1 MRLLMFG
8 VLAFIC
14 LYTKAQ
20 NREIDSL
27 KADIQNQ
34 TIDSLKIKSHYR
46 LAAKYIRIEDS
57 ANAHNQY
64 LKGIALSK
72 KTKRHIWVVYGWNEL
87 GYLLEI
93 TGNPKAALNSYNEA
107 VVYGRMNDILGERA
121 RAFSNLS
128 FVYTD
133 LFDVQKSIICLD
145 SSLAIYRKMGMKKNI
160 AANLNNLGSKYL
172 DIQNFEKALLHYNE
186 ASIICEEIKDYKT
199 LAVIYLNIGIINLE
213 TGKLDISI
221 TYLSKSKNL
230 SADLNDKPNFLLAN
244 YNLAKAYHDKKE
256 FTEAINLLEKNITEA
271 EKIKPRKLYGN
282 YLNLLATSLRV
293 QKQYANA
300 ATYFNKALLEMQLQ
314 NNKEGI
320 AVNYGNYG
328 AMLGEMGK
336 IDSAIYFNKQ
346 ALAIANEYKEL
357 TKYRYQLFENLAEA
371 YFRQQNYAK
380 AYAYKDS
387 QIVAKAFIVND
398 EANSKLLDLQTKYET
413 QQKESKIQLLSQTDS
428 IKSLQIANQQLAIN
442 QTRLQLAEQQ
452 LALSDARLLLA
463 EDSILLF
470 SQKQT
475 ILNNQL
481 DAAIQ
486 SQKINNLSKEA
497 LSKELLLQKQSA
509 SIKQKNNIIIIAF
522 ISVLLLLVMAYAVYK
537 RKQLEQKVLLAAEK
551 AKQRQ
556 AITEAVIEAEETERK
571 RIAADL
577 HDGVGQ
583 LFSAVKMNLQA
594 LIERVDI
601 TKQDDQFL
609 AEKTMALVDESCKE
623 VRVISHKMMP
633 NFLLKSGIAS
643 DIRSFIEKIDEQTLK
658 IKFSTKGFKDQM
670 EFNEEVIL
678 YRVIQEL
685 INNVIKHAKA
695 NELQISLERNDSNI
709 TVSII
714 DNGKGFNYEEG
725 KNKGGLG
732 LKNIAVRINYLKGT
746 IAFSNNQPTGT
757 KVQIHIPVA

>member
-1 MRLLMFG
+1 
-8 VLAFIC
+8 
-14 LYTKAQ
+14 
-20 NREIDSL
+20 SL
-27 KADIQNQ
+27 KADIQKL
-34 TIDSLKIKSHYR
+34 TVDSLKIKSHYR
-46 LAAKYIRIEDS
+46 LAAKYIRAEDS
-57 ANAHNQY
+57 ANAHKQFA
-64 LKGIALSK
+64 KGISIAKSIK
-72 KTKRHIWVVYGWNEL
+72 KHFWVVYGLNEL

-93 TGNPKAALNSYNEA
+93 TGNPKAALKTYTEA
-107 VVYGRMNDILGERA
+107 VVYGRINDILGERA

-128 FVYTD
+128 FVYSD

-172 DIQNFEKALLHYNE
+172 DIQNFEKALYHYNE

-213 TGKLDISI
+213 TGKLDIGI
-221 TYLSKSKNL
+221 NYLEKSKKL
-230 SADLNDKPNFLLAN
+230 SANLEDLPNYLLAN
-244 YNLAKAYHDKKE
+244 YNLAKGYHDKKDYNQ
-256 FTEAINLLEKNITEA
+256 AIALLEKTITDA
-271 EKIKPRKLYGN
+271 EKFKPRKLYGN
-282 YLNLLATSLRV
+282 YLNLLASSLRV
-293 QKQYANA
+293 QKQYTKA
-300 ATYFNKALLEMQLQ
+300 ATFFNKALLEMQQ
-314 NNKEGI
+314 QDNKEGI

-336 IDSAIYFNKQ
+336 LDSCIYFNTQ
-346 ALAIANEYKEL
+346 ALNIANKYNEL

-371 YFRQQNYAK
+371 YFKQQNYAK

-387 QIVAKAFIVND
+387 QIVAKALIIND
-398 EANSKLLDLQTKYET
+398 EANTKLLDLQTKYET

-428 IKSLQIANQQLAIN
+428 IKTLQIANQQLAIN
-442 QTRLQLAEQQ
+442 QTRLKLAEQQ

-486 SQKINNLSKEA
+486 SQQINNLSKEA

-522 ISVLLLLVMAYAVYK
+522 ISVLLLVVIAYAVYK

-594 LIERVDI
+594 LIDRVDI
-601 TKQDDQFL
+601 IKQDDLFL

-658 IKFSTKGFKDQM
+658 IKFESKGFKDQM

-685 INNVIKHAKA
+685 INNVIKHAHA
-695 NELQISLERNDSNI
+695 NELQISLERNSANI
-709 TVSII
+709 NVFIS
-714 DNGKGFNYEEG
+714 DNGQGFNYEEG

-746 IAFSNNQPTGT
+746 IAFSANKPKGT
-757 KVQIHIPVA
+757 KVHINIPVA